1 MSSIHAAPLAPPAA
15 GGGQRAPESSP
26 PRARRTKRPV
36 NGSQVV
42 VERLLAHGVEMVF
55 GYPGGNILPLYDALY
70 DSPIRHILVRHE
82 QAAAHMADG
91 YARAT
96 GKVGVCIATS
106 GPGAIN
112 LVTGIATAHM
122 DSVPM
127 IAITGNVPTYH
138 IGTDAFQEADI
149 VGITRPVTKHNYLVQ
164 DARDLA
170 RIIDEA
176 FTVAT
181 TGRPGPVLIDIPK
194 DISLAELPGPGRNGA
209 AGAASREERRLPP
222 SLNDGTRLSPGAE
235 RQLQRAAEAIAA
247 AARPVLYIGG
257 GVIASGAQEEVLEL
271 AEKAHIPTTFTL
283 MGIGAF
289 PGDHPLSL
297 GMLGLHGTAY
307 ANYAVAH
314 CDLLIAVGA
323 RFDDRVT
330 GRVDT
335 FAKNATVIHIDIDAA
350 EIGKNV
356 PAHIPIVG
364 DAKTVLR
371 RLLPLV
377 PQGRPEAWLA
387 QIAAWKEE
395 YRLRYAVRPGVIAP
409 QQVIET
415 LYEVTGGEAICTA
428 DVGQHQMWLAQ
439 FYPFRRPR
447 SHISSGGLGT
457 MGFGFPAALGAKLG
471 VPGRSV
477 WSIVGDGGFQMSLA
491 ELATAA
497 AYRIPVK
504 VAILNNQ
511 TLGMV
516 RQIQQISYRER
527 YIAVDL
533 GSPDFVTIAR
543 GFGVAA
549 RKVDDPAELKEV
561 LRWAESF
568 DGPVVLDIRIDP
580 EANVYPMIRPG
591 GAAHDLIAPKGYW
604 EGNESVER

>member
-1 MSSIHAAPLAPPAA
+1 MSSIHATELTPEAAPNGASQR
-15 GGGQRAPESSP
+15 GGG
-26 PRARRTKRPV
+26 PRRVKRTPV
-36 NGSQVV
+36 SASRLV
-42 VERLLAHGVEMVF
+42 VERLLANGVEVIF
-55 GYPGGNILPLYDALY
+55 GYPGGAILPVYDALY
-70 DSPIRHILVRHE
+70 DSPIKHVLVRHE
-82 QAAAHMADG
+82 QAAAYMADG

-112 LVTGIATAHM
+112 LVTGIAAAYM
-122 DSVPM
+122 DSIPM
-127 IAITGNVPTYH
+127 VAITGNVPTSL

-149 VGITRPVTKHNYLVQ
+149 VGITRPITKHNYLVQ

-170 RIIDEA
+170 RVIDEA
-176 FTVAT
+176 FRIAAS
-181 TGRPGPVLIDIPK
+181 GRPGPVLIDIPK
-194 DISLAELPGPGRNGA
+194 DVAQALI
-209 AGAASREERRLPP
+209 SREEIEDGSRSAPP
-222 SLNDGTRLSPGAE
+222 SLKRSTKLSPAAR
-235 RQLQRAAEAIAA
+235 RQLLRAAEAIARA
-247 AARPVLYIGG
+247 ERPVLYVGG
-257 GVIASGAQEEVLEL
+257 GAITSGAHAEILAL
-271 AEKAHIPTTFTL
+271 AEKANLPTTYTL

-330 GRVDT
+330 GRVSD
-335 FAKNATVIHIDIDAA
+335 FAKGATVIHIDIDPA

-356 PAHIPIVG
+356 RADIPIVG
-364 DAKTVLR
+364 DAKTVLAA
-371 RLLPLV
+371 LLPLV
-377 PQGRPEAWLA
+377 EPKRSDDWLA
-387 QIAAWKEE
+387 QIARWKEE
-395 YRLRYAVRPGVIAP
+395 YRLRYPTRPGVIAP
-409 QQVIET
+409 QAVIEA
-415 LYEVTGGEAICTA
+415 LYEVTQGEAICTA

-439 FYPFRRPR
+439 YYRFRRPR
-447 SHISSGGLGT
+447 SHISSGGLGA
-457 MGFGFPAALGAKLG
+457 MGFGFPAAIGAKIG

-497 AYRIPVK
+497 AHKVAVK

-511 TLGMV
+511 SLGMV
-516 RQIQQISYRER
+516 RQIQEISYQRR

-533 GSPDFVTIAR
+533 RDNPDFVTIAK

-549 RKVDDPAELKEV
+549 RRVEDPRELKEA
-561 LRWAESF
+561 LQWAENY
-568 DGPVVLDIRIDP
+568 DGPVVLDIRIDE

-591 GAAHDLIAPKGYW
+591 GAIHELIGPKGYF
-604 EGNESVER
+604 EPEEDAAGGGAR